1 MNLRCCHQR
10 VPIHDPATIFANR
23 TVNLD
28 CEHPSH
34 RFAERT
40 SGMFKQSGWAIL
52 ALAILA
58 GAAPAVQGRERVAF
72 EGGVQPG
79 TIVIKTSE
87 RRLYLALGGRQRHP
101 LSRRCWSARKTMVRL
116 GLDRRQV
123 HAPGLVAAG

>member
-1 MNLRCCHQR
+1 MGDK
-10 VPIHDPATIFANR
+10 IHDPATIFANR

-87 RRLYLALGGRQRHP
+87 RRLYLALGDGSAIRYPVAVGRP
-101 LSRRCWSARKTMVRL
+101 WKTMVRL

>member
-1 MNLRCCHQR
+1 
-10 VPIHDPATIFANR
+10 
-23 TVNLD
+23 
-28 CEHPSH
+28 
-34 RFAERT
+34 
-40 SGMFKQSGWAIL
+40 MFKQSGWAIL

-79 TIVIKTSE
+79 TIVIKTGE
-87 RRLYLALGGRQRHP
+87 RRLYLTLGDGSAIRYP
-101 LSRRCWSARKTMVRL
+101 RRCWSARKTMVRL